1 MDAGAQP
8 IFLVAPYGHPYEKKL
23 WRRPCVDGSTYDRVI

>member
-8 IFLVAPYGHPYEKKL
+8 IFLVAPYGHPYEKIMEESL
-23 WRRPCVDGSTYDRVI
+23 CGWQHLQ